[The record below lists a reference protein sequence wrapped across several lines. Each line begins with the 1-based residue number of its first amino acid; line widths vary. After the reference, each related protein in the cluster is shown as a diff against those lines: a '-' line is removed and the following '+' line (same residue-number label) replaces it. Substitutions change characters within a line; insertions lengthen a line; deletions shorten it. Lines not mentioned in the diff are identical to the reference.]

1 LVLVELEQVL
11 PNPQVTLEVHRIL
24 DLFLHL
30 EVVLLQTHILEQITQ
45 IIVETQE
52 VLMVVE
58 EQDLEVILAELLVV
72 QVLATLLEEVLKPED
87 MVDVVEMMVLP
98 LEVAMELLVQH
109 QKILPQQQTLVLEVV
124 DHHLVDPQETA
135 VPVLLSL
142 PIQMLK

>member
-24 DLFLHL
+24 DLLLHL

-87 MVDVVEMMVLP
+87 MVDLVEMMEP
-98 LEVAMELLVQH
+98 LVAMELLVQH

-124 DHHLVDPQETA
+124 DHQMVDPQETA